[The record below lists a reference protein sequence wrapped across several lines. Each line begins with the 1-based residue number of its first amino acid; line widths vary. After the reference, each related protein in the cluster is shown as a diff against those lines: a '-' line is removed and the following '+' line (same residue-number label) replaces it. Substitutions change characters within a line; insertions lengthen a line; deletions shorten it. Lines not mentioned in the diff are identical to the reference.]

1 MHELTE
7 KYLENRE
14 YIQSKIDNWIKA
26 ILDEIEEKLKNE
38 KEYKFISYC
47 FITKIPVH
55 FCSSSR
61 NI

>member
-1 MHELTE
+1 MHELSE
-7 KYLENRE
+7 NLENRE

-26 ILDEIEEKLKNE
+26 ILEREEKLKNE
-38 KEYKFISYC
+38 KEYKFIFYC